1 MEQGRRRRCCGRSGS
16 VAPKSMRCLGAHR
29 RCGRVGDGGKPV
41 ATGGLGGEPLDSERC
56 PFKRVG
62 DD

>member
-1 MEQGRRRRCCGRSGS
+1 
-16 VAPKSMRCLGAHR
+16 
-29 RCGRVGDGGKPV
+29 VGDGGKPV